1 MTEELGARILI
12 NDRNVSEWEWHGHR
26 RINAVHVDVMLFAVS
41 SLEIRD
47 EFMRRIRA
55 RFEVTGGEEEATEFC
70 GLEFTRDW
78 DARTV
83 SLKQT
88 AFARQIID
96 TYDVWDCNP
105 EETPFKVG
113 APSLDPQHGGASD
126 VETFD

>member
-12 NDRNVSEWEWHGHR
+12 NDRHVSEWVWYGHR

-88 AFARQIID
+88 AFARQMMD

-105 EETPFKVG
+105 EETPFKAG
-113 APSLDPQHGGASD
+113 APPLDPHHGDASD
-126 VETFD
+126 V